1 MKYFII
7 AGEASGDLHASHLMQ
22 ELKKKDSGAE
32 FCFFGGD
39 LMAAQGGTLL
49 KHYREM
55 AFMGLIPVLLNLHK
69 IKKNFR
75 IAEDK
80 LLEFKPDVLILVDY
94 PGFNLRMAAFA
105 KAHQIKVFY
114 YISPKIWAWKTKR
127 VHKVK
132 MFVDEMFTIFPF
144 ETDFYA
150 KYDYKVH
157 YVGNPTIDEL
167 SKRPNQDQTF
177 EAFILKNSL
186 SDKPVVA
193 LLAGSR
199 VHEITRI
206 LPVMT
211 KVMKRFPAY
220 QFVIAGAPSQSQEV
234 YDEVLGRNHIPVLF
248 DQTYDLLAHSTAALV
263 ASGTATLE
271 TAFMN
276 VPQVV
281 CYRIE
286 AGRLGSWVKEQLVK
300 VPFIS
305 LVNLIIG
312 HEVVKELFQETCTP
326 MTVGDELEQIL
337 TNSTYRNIMLKDY
350 KVMLQKLGGPGC
362 AERAAGEMI
371 ELLGN
376 NCYLNV

>member
-1 MKYFII
+1 MRYFII
-7 AGEASGDLHASHLMQ
+7 AGEASGDLHASHLMS
-22 ELKKKDSGAE
+22 ELKKRDGEATFS
-32 FCFFGGD
+32 FFGGD

-75 IAEDK
+75 LAEDK

-105 KAHQIKVFY
+105 KAHCIKVFY
-114 YISPKIWAWKTKR
+114 YISPKIWAWKIKR

-132 MFVDEMFTIFPF
+132 LYVDEMFTIFPF

-150 KYDYKVH
+150 KYDYKIH
-157 YVGNPTIDEL
+157 YVGNPTVEEL
-167 SKRPNQDQTF
+167 AKRPNQDQTF
-177 EAFILKNSL
+177 EEFIQKNSL
-186 SDKPVVA
+186 SEKPVIA

-199 VHEITRI
+199 SQEITRI

-211 KVMKRFPAY
+211 KVMSRFPEY
-220 QFVIAGAPSQSQEV
+220 QFIIAGAPSQSLEL
-234 YDEVLGRNHIPVLF
+234 YDKVLGKNHIPVLF
-248 DQTYDLLAHSTAALV
+248 DQTYDLLQHSTAALV

-271 TAFMN
+271 AAVLN

-300 VPFIS
+300 VPYIS

-326 MTVGDELEQIL
+326 MTVGDELERIL
-337 TNSTYRNIMLKDY
+337 TDTSYRNTMLKDY
-350 KVMLQKLGGPGC
+350 KIMLEKLGGPGC
-362 AERAAGEMI
+362 AERAADEMTN
-371 ELLGN
+371 LLGN
-376 NCYLNV
+376 NCNLNV